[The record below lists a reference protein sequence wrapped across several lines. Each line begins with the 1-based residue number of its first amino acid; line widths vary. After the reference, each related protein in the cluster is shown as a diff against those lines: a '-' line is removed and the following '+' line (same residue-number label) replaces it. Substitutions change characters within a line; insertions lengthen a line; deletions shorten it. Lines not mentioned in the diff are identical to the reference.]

1 MFSINK
7 KPKLRIVALLTCRNE
22 ELYIKR
28 CLTHLHKQGIETCL
42 IDNEST
48 DNTVKIAKKFLRK
61 GLFRIVTQP
70 YPGYFDLVAQLK
82 LKEELIKEID
92 ADWFIHHDAD
102 EIREAP
108 APYKSLRK
116 GIEEADKQCYNA
128 INFDEFV
135 FLPTTFEE
143 NFENMD
149 YVKKM
154 KYYYFFE
161 PGPMR
166 RINAWKNLNIEI
178 DLINSGG
185 HKVNFDGIK
194 IFPENFILRHYI
206 VLSKDHAISKY
217 YSSRVFSMKEHKE
230 RGWHGSRMTFTPD
243 KLNFPKKDT
252 LKKYNKKELWDTSDI
267 WLKHTFM
274 EGIKPIDKEY

>member
-42 IDNEST
+42 IDNESN
-48 DNTVKIAKKFLRK
+48 DNTLKIAKKFLRK

-108 APYKSLRK
+108 TPYKNLRK
-116 GIEEADKQCYNA
+116 GIEEADKQGYNA

-161 PGPMR
+161 PSPLRHIKAIKKMNNPIDIVSTGGH
-166 RINAWKNLNIEI
+166 RINFE
-178 DLINSGG
+178 
-185 HKVNFDGIK
+185 GIK
-194 IFPENFILRHYI
+194 IFPENFILRHYV
-206 VLSKDHAISKY
+206 VLSKEHAINKY
-217 YSSRVFSMKEHKE
+217 CKERIYSSTEIKE
-230 RGWHGSRMTFTPD
+230 RGWHGSRATFTPD
-243 KLNFPKKDT
+243 KLCFPNKGV
-252 LKKYNKKELWDTSDI
+252 LKNINSVIWDKTDV
-267 WLKHTFM
+267 WKRHTFL
-274 EGIKPIDKEY
+274 EGGKL